1 MLILMLGLSMAT
13 VIVALNTAANEK
25 KELAPVPVRVKK

>member
-1 MLILMLGLSMAT
+1 MLILMLGLSMVT
-13 VIVALNTAANEK
+13 VIVALHTATNEK